1 MKFLILFL
9 FLFAFATTQAA
20 ELVLTW
26 TDNSANETGFAIERA
41 PKPDS
46 GSAPLATYAEIA
58 RVGPNVVTFTDTGL
72 PTGTAFSYRIRAF
85 NAAGLSGY
93 SNISTATTATVP
105 PPLDPSALKVTPVP
119 IARQ

>member
-1 MKFLILFL
+1 MKFFAL
-9 FLFAFATTQAA
+9 FLFAAVTAFPAD
-20 ELVLTW
+20 LILNW

-46 GSAPLATYAEIA
+46 GSAPLSTFAEIA
-58 RVGPNVVTFTDTGL
+58 RVGANVVTFTDTGL

-93 SNISTATTATVP
+93 SNISTATTATPP
-105 PPLDPSALKVTPVP
+105 PPLDPSLLKVTPVALP
-119 IARQ
+119 RT